1 MKKHND
7 SEVFSDD
14 YMQKTINIKHTLLK
28 QLSFTVEEN
37 KFIMTQLQK
46 SNDAL
51 QIMVKGLKQSK
62 EKDADMIRGLE
73 ESKERLFINIL
84 DPAYISVEKA
94 YPKSFLIVLI
104 STFIGYIITSLC
116 IILYK
121 NIKNSINDI

>member
-14 YMQKTINIKHTLLK
+14 YMQKTINIKHALLK

-62 EKDADMIRGLE
+62 EKDAEMIKGLE
-73 ESKERLFINIL
+73 ESKEKDDDMIRQL
-84 DPAYISVEKA
+84 EKTVDEI
-94 YPKSFLIVLI
+94 YN
-104 STFIGYIITSLC
+104 STTWKLASKFTGGQTKRK
-116 IILYK
+116 K
-121 NIKNSINDI
+121 N